1 MKGNQRKKWRKSS
14 IVLVTEPPPSSSQP
28 GNSDV
33 PKKEKNNNSEA
44 NVYVDNIPQ
53 KMHPPSIENAS
64 LPPKPEVNYI
74 DTKIP
79 LKIPRAMQK
88 QGSLNTILPLGD
100 KNATKQDESI
110 KREPEVDATIPIRS
124 KRTLE
129 KENSGL

>member
-28 GNSDV
+28 GNSDA

-44 NVYVDNIPQ
+44 NVYEDIPQ
-53 KMHPPSIENAS
+53 KTQPPKFENAS
-64 LPPKPEVNYI
+64 LPPKPEINYF

-88 QGSLNTILPLGD
+88 QGSLILL
-100 KNATKQDESI
+100 KI
-110 KREPEVDATIPIRS
+110 
-124 KRTLE
+124 L
-129 KENSGL
+129 